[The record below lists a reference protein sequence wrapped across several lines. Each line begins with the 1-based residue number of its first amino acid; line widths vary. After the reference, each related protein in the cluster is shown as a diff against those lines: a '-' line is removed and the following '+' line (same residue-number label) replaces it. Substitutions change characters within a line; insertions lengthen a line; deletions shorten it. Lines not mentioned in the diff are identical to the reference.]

1 MEELGMNL
9 GKVEFNMLGTCQ
21 RVSISKDATVILD
34 GTGDKKAVEERCE
47 KIGSRLGWS
56 RNYAAKDIRFGV
68 EAHAL
73 MLKGV
78 EDLADAVKVTMG
90 PKGRNVVIEQSFGAP
105 KVTKDGLASSENS
118 MNISLED
125 IHVTSRRF
133 PIPCAVRGSAGL
145 GSKTIQQLLIFR
157 ASGGTVARLL
167 FVLHCHHW
175 TARLVYLSSMNT
187 MNLMLSWK
195 WAVPESGTRIVG
207 AMGMG
212 Q

>member
-125 IHVTSRRF
+125 IHVKQDQCETVRNMICDVAPVPYSLRCSRLSWTREQNH
-133 PIPCAVRGSAGL
+133 P
-145 GSKTIQQLLIFR
+145 
-157 ASGGTVARLL
+157 TVAYLPSFWRNGGSLAVALLGLDPMLL
-167 FVLHCHHW
+167 F
-175 TARLVYLSSMNT
+175 
-187 MNLMLSWK
+187 
-195 WAVPESGTRIVG
+195 SGIDPH
-207 AMGMG
+207 MI
-212 Q
+212 